1 MNMALTLKTW
11 NKKRVLTSLPDFWFL
26 ALLLAGWIDLG
37 RSVFSGE
44 WHMMII
50 LVVLFLSV
58 LTAIFVKQILNRKAA
73 LSIIIGVIL
82 LLVSFYLLLALFA
95 EFAEFQS
102 AGEPRA
108 VELMLGGVTVVGGS
122 SSLSG
127 EVGVTVATIKSWL
140 SVLQA
145 SYIAYSLPPYFENIG
160 KRLVKSPKLYF
171 YDTGLI
177 CYLLGIENE
186 QQLALHP
193 LRGAI
198 FENMVVNEAIKNRLN
213 KAKDPNLYFYRDKSQ
228 KEVDLLHLMGNQIQ
242 AYEIKSGKSY
252 LREYYKG
259 IDYIKE
265 IFKQRLVK
273 SALIYDGMDEIQ
285 SEENGAYNFRHFYLG
300 D

>member
-1 MNMALTLKTW
+1 MNRKLPADEKLAGSFFILGEKYYLCENQYFMNMALTLKTW

-122 SSLSG
+122 L
-127 EVGVTVATIKSWL
+127 IM
-140 SVLQA
+140 
-145 SYIAYSLPPYFENIG
+145 YILMMI
-160 KRLVKSPKLYF
+160 
-171 YDTGLI
+171 
-177 CYLLGIENE
+177 
-186 QQLALHP
+186 
-193 LRGAI
+193 RG
-198 FENMVVNEAIKNRLN
+198 R
-213 KAKDPNLYFYRDKSQ
+213 
-228 KEVDLLHLMGNQIQ
+228 
-242 AYEIKSGKSY
+242 
-252 LREYYKG
+252 
-259 IDYIKE
+259 
-265 IFKQRLVK
+265 FK
-273 SALIYDGMDEIQ
+273 
-285 SEENGAYNFRHFYLG
+285 
-300 D
+300 